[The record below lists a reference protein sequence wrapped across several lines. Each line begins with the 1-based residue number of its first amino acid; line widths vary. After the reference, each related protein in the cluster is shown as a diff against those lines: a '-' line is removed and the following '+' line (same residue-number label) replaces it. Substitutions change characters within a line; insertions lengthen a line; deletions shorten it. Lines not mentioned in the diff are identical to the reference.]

1 MHKAWEMINLNKKKS
16 AVLLLSVI
24 LIIGIG
30 CVLYY
35 LEYRKIYISTDD
47 AFVTGRIHVI
57 ASKVPGTVKTL
68 HVDDN
73 QFVKKDDLLVEI
85 DVKDYDVRV
94 RGAQSARNAERSKL
108 DELSTRTDVAR
119 KQLVELQFSVQS
131 ARTNQRLQ
139 ETNLKQAE
147 IDYKRAEALYKRGV
161 VPEERL
167 EKTKTGYDVSV
178 AQVEA
183 SRDQLKQIEAALETQ
198 KSVIKQ
204 SESAF
209 KSQDSM
215 VKQKDE
221 VLKAED
227 LKKSYTNIYAPAEGY
242 ITKKS
247 VETGNQIQEGQPLMA
262 IVPLD
267 DIWVV
272 ANYKETQIENVK
284 PGQRARIK
292 VDTYPDRAFEGTV
305 QSIMSGTG
313 SVFSL
318 FPPENATGNYV
329 KVVQRIP
336 VKIVLKKGTDP
347 NHILR
352 VGMSVAP
359 TIITRE

>member
-1 MHKAWEMINLNKKKS
+1 MRKAWEMINLNKKKS
-16 AVLLLSVI
+16 AVLLLSVM
-24 LIIGIG
+24 LIAGIG
-30 CVLYY
+30 GVLYY
-35 LEYRKIYISTDD
+35 LEYRKTYITTDD

-94 RGAQSARNAERSKL
+94 KGAQSARNAERSKL

-119 KQLVELQFSVQS
+119 KQLAELQFSVQS
-131 ARTNQRLQ
+131 ARANQRLQ

-147 IDYKRAEALYKRGV
+147 IDYKRAQALYKRGV

-183 SRDQLKQIEAALETQ
+183 SREQLKQIEAALETQ
-198 KSVIKQ
+198 KSIIKQ

-209 KSQDSM
+209 KSQDSI

-221 VLKAED
+221 VLNAED
-227 LKKSYTNIYAPAEGY
+227 LKKSYTKIYAPAEGY

-272 ANYKETQIENVK
+272 ANYKETQIENVR
-284 PGQRARIK
+284 PGQKAKIK
-292 VDTYPDRAFEGTV
+292 VDTYPGRDFAGTV

-313 SVFSL
+313 SAFSL

-352 VGMSVAP
+352 VGMSVEP